1 MLVIVKL
8 VHTGYMKYSVY
19 RGWIV
24 SIILTQWSLGGLKR
38 VQSAEYHNG
47 LPQLNFR
54 VRFVEIGAQAPR
66 YLGEF

>member
-24 SIILTQWSLGGLKR
+24 SIILTQWSLDGLKR
-38 VQSAEYHNG
+38 V
-47 LPQLNFR
+47 
-54 VRFVEIGAQAPR
+54 
-66 YLGEF
+66 